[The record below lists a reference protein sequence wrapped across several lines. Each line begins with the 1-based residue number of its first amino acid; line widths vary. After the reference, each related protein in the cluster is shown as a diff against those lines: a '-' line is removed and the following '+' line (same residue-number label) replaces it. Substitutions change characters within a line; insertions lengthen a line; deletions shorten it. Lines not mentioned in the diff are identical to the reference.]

1 MSGNRKTDF
10 IPRHQEIPVK
20 SYVTRE
26 IPEIYAILETLA
38 MIITISMVSIRKI
51 TMIGPG
57 IIIPRLGVI
66 LECKFL
72 YY

>member
-26 IPEIYAILETLA
+26 IPEIYAILETRA
-38 MIITISMVSIRKI
+38 MIVTISMVSIRKVM
-51 TMIGPG
+51 MIGQG
-57 IIIPRLGVI
+57 TIIPRLGVI
-66 LECKFL
+66 LECKFF